1 MKLKLTILLGTLNQL
16 KVDHWQTKSYAE
28 HKALGKAYKALDGL
42 FDRFIELVYGREGI
56 PALTSNA
63 GSVYRATFEPYNN
76 EMLKRYVALKSEV
89 VEHLYDVAGDSG
101 DLKNVV
107 DEIDGE
113 FNHLLYRLQ
122 QK

>member
-1 MKLKLTILLGTLNQL
+1 MKLTILLGTLNQL

-63 GSVYRATFEPYNN
+63 GSVYRATFEPYN
-76 EMLKRYVALKSEV
+76 EGMLKRYATLMKEV
-89 VEHLYDVAGDSG
+89 VEHVYEVAGNSG
-101 DLKNVV
+101 DLKNIA
-107 DEIDGE
+107 DEIEGE